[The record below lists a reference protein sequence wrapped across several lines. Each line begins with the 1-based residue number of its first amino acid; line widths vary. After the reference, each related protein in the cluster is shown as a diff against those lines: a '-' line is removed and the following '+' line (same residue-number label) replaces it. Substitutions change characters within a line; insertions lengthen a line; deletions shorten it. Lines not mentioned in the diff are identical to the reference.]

1 MNAYIRS
8 LTADE
13 LRAKMESDGALILE
27 IPKDFK
33 YRLVWPESISKI
45 SPRSFLEIMD
55 LTRFE
60 FGRFAKALRRKLEKM
75 YRTEIANMDEDIR
88 EKGSI
93 GFVAYF
99 MITQFIEDMTTSY
112 EYQKRGGLIWE
123 IMASGLEAGLAKF
136 DLRMMAREQTLADDV
151 ETIKD
156 KEVIRATRSEM
167 CEYLRGFVSMD
178 KEKLEKE
185 MSILYDQVIQGL
197 CHTWMTDKEIERTS
211 QATIQAVEKFMQ
223 TYSEVSKRKEAL
235 DAFWA
240 EDSTTP
246 L

>member
-1 MNAYIRS
+1 
-8 LTADE
+8 
-13 LRAKMESDGALILE
+13 
-27 IPKDFK
+27 
-33 YRLVWPESISKI
+33 
-45 SPRSFLEIMD
+45 
-55 LTRFE
+55 
-60 FGRFAKALRRKLEKM
+60 
-75 YRTEIANMDEDIR
+75 
-88 EKGSI
+88 
-93 GFVAYF
+93 
-99 MITQFIEDMTTSY
+99 
-112 EYQKRGGLIWE
+112 
-123 IMASGLEAGLAKF
+123 
-136 DLRMMAREQTLADDV
+136 MMAREQTLADDV